1 MISFHLLPDLSSI
14 RDQKA
19 DYLRGLIA
27 PMDGMWEV
35 GFTDPAPHW
44 ELHVDDQSAGYYAA
58 NGEGTLL
65 QFYVRPAFER
75 HMRLLFDE
83 VIAQDSIQ
91 NAVVSTI
98 DTALLALCLDVQKG
112 VTVHTLLYEPGAEAE
127 LSFSDGDGVIFRIVE
142 AGELERTVAFQQ
154 QCLGGKAD
162 LSGWL
167 RGYSANLIDRG
178 ELRVLSRGAE
188 WIGLGEYRKS
198 DSQKGIVDLGV
209 MVSPEH
215 RGRGWASSILAL
227 MRKAGS
233 TNGHHPI
240 CSTTV
245 DNVGAQKAIERAG
258 FISRHRIMDVAF

>member
-19 DYLRGLIA
+19 AYLRGLIA
-27 PMDGMWEV
+27 PMDGMWEAGV
-35 GFTDPAPHW
+35 TDPAPHW
-44 ELHVDDQSAGYYAA
+44 EIRVDDASAGYYAA

-65 QFYVRPAFER
+65 QFYVRPAFEHR
-75 HMRLLFDE
+75 TRSLFDR
-83 VIAQDSIQ
+83 VIAQDAIQ
-91 NAVVSTI
+91 RAVVSTI
-98 DTALLALCLDVQKG
+98 DTAFLALCLDVQKG
-112 VTVHTLLYEPGAEAE
+112 VTVHTLLYEPGAAA
-127 LSFSDGDGVIFRIVE
+127 LSLPDGDGVTFWEVE

-162 LSGWL
+162 MSGWL
-167 RGYSANLIDRG
+167 RGYSANLIDRR
-178 ELRVLSRGAE
+178 ELRVLSLGAE

-209 MVSPEH
+209 MVSPQH
-215 RGRGWASSILAL
+215 RGRGWATSILAL
-227 MRKAGS
+227 MRQECA

-240 CSTTV
+240 CSTTM
-245 DNVGAQKAIERAG
+245 DNVAAQKAIERAG